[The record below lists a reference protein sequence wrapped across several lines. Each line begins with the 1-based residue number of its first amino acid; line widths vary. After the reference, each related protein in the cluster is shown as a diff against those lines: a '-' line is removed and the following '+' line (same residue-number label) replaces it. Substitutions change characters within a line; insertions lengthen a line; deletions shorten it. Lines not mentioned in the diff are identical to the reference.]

1 MSLAAESPVHSPS
14 SSDDFATFLDA
25 ELELASSDT
34 SPDEDQEN
42 DEEEDDF
49 EAHRVKRQK
58 VEDPVVSE
66 HINGSLSVEAAQE
79 SMGTSSKSVDEAVCP
94 PHPGFIKGMCM
105 RCGQIEEDESGVA
118 FGYIHKD
125 LRLGSKEIDR
135 LRGADLNNLLRSKK
149 LILILDLD
157 HTLLNSTRLGEISS
171 EEEYL
176 RQQEESTRA
185 DPDRSIFEL
194 YGMHLLTK
202 LRPFVRTFLQE
213 ASKMF
218 EMYVYTMGERP
229 YALEIAKILDP
240 KRVYFD
246 TRVIS
251 QADSTKRHQ
260 KGLDVVLGA
269 ETAVVILDDTE
280 FVWQK
285 HKENLILMERYH
297 FFASSCRQ
305 FGFSARSLS
314 EMKKDESESDGALS
328 TILNVLKRAHQMF
341 FDPDLQT
348 DLASRDVREV
358 LRYIQREI
366 LQGCKIVFSRVF
378 PSKTH
383 AADQQI
389 WKMAQQL
396 GAVCST
402 EVDASVTHVV
412 STDKTTEK
420 ARWALRNEKFL
431 VNPDWIE
438 AANYLWRR
446 QREDDFQIVAGS
458 KTTLPP

>member
-1 MSLAAESPVHSPS
+1 MSLAAESPVHSSS
-14 SSDDFATFLDA
+14 SSDDFASFLDA

-34 SPDEDQEN
+34 SPDEDHEN
-42 DEEEDDF
+42 DEEDEDF
-49 EAHRVKRQK
+49 EEHRAKRQRI
-58 VEDPVVSE
+58 EDAEVTNGLSASMVPVT
-66 HINGSLSVEAAQE
+66 AQE
-79 SMGTSSKSVDEAVCP
+79 SIGSSSKKSTYEDMCP

-105 RCGQIEEDESGVA
+105 RCGQIEDDESGVA

-125 LRLGSKEIDR
+125 LRLGSKEINR
-135 LRGADLNNLLRSKK
+135 LQGADLKNLLQSKK

-157 HTLLNSTRLGEISS
+157 HTLLNSTRVADMSPQ
-171 EEEYL
+171 EEYVKH
-176 RQQEESTRA
+176 EAESMRA
-185 DPDRSIFEL
+185 NPERSIFQL
-194 YGMHLLTK
+194 FGMHLLTK

-240 KRVYFD
+240 NRSYFD

-251 QADSTKRHQ
+251 QADSTKRHL

-269 ETAVVILDDTE
+269 ESIVVILDDTE
-280 FVWQK
+280 FVWQN
-285 HKENLILMERYH
+285 HRENLILMERYH
-297 FFASSCRQ
+297 YFASSCRQ
-305 FGFSARSLS
+305 FGLSARSLS
-314 EMKKDESESDGALS
+314 ETKKDESESEGALL

-341 FDPDLQT
+341 FDPDLEM
-348 DLASRDVREV
+348 DMARRDVRQV
-358 LRYIQREI
+358 LKDIRGEI

-378 PSKTH
+378 PSKVN
-383 AADQQI
+383 ASDQAI
-389 WKMAQQL
+389 WKMAEQL
-396 GAVCST
+396 GAVCAT

-420 ARWALRNEKFL
+420 ARWALRNEKLL
-431 VNPDWIE
+431 VNPHWIE

-446 QREDDFQIVAGS
+446 QREEDFQIATS
-458 KTTLPP
+458 LKIPPP

>member
-1 MSLAAESPVHSPS
+1 MSLAAESPVHSSS
-14 SSDDFATFLDA
+14 SSDDFAALLDA
-25 ELELASSDT
+25 ELELAASDT
-34 SPDEDQEN
+34 SPGEDQEN
-42 DEEEDDF
+42 DEGEDFQD
-49 EAHRVKRQK
+49 HKTKRRK
-58 VEDPVVSE
+58 IEDLEVSE
-66 HINGSLSVEAAQE
+66 EQSIVVETIQE
-79 SMGTSSKSVDEAVCP
+79 NIGTSSKSTDEDLCP

-105 RCGQIEEDESGVA
+105 RCGQFEDDESGVA

-135 LRGADLNNLLRSKK
+135 LRGADLKKLNSAKK

-157 HTLLNSTRLGEISS
+157 HTLLNSTRLAEISS

-176 RQQEESTRA
+176 KHQAQSMQA

-194 YGMHLLTK
+194 PGMHLLTK

-218 EMYVYTMGERP
+218 ELYVYTMAERA

-240 KRVYFD
+240 EKFYFG

-251 QADSTKRHQ
+251 QSDSTKRHQ

-269 ETAVVILDDTE
+269 ESVVVILDDTE
-280 FVWQK
+280 FVWPR

-297 FFASSCRQ
+297 FFASSCRL
-305 FGFSARSLS
+305 FGSNARSLS
-314 EMKKDESESDGALS
+314 EMKKDECESDGALS
-328 TILNVLKRAHQMF
+328 IILNVLKRVHQMF
-341 FDPDLQT
+341 YDPDLRT
-348 DLASRDVREV
+348 EFSSRDVRQV
-358 LRYIQREI
+358 LKHIRQEI

-378 PSKTH
+378 PLKAH
-383 AADQQI
+383 ADDQPI

-396 GAVCST
+396 GAVCSI

-412 STDKTTEK
+412 STDKNTEK
-420 ARWALRNEKFL
+420 ARWALKNEKFL
-431 VNPDWIE
+431 VTPHWIE
-438 AANYLWRR
+438 AANYLWPP
-446 QREDDFQIVAGS
+446 QKEEDFQIANSS
-458 KTTLPP
+458 KNPPA